1 MNIVVDQPS
10 VNSAAASLARVPA
23 SAAPTNAAPIN
34 AAPASAVPASAAPA
48 SSMTPQALQAAKAQ
62 DRLTPS
68 RQPVNVPSPRPQLP
82 TDAEKMVQQY
92 EQVVDQLNRQMQADD
107 RNLRFGV
114 DRRINTF
121 VITVTDKLSGDV
133 VRQIPPEA
141 VVRVA
146 HAIED
151 LKGVLY
157 NAEA

>member
-10 VNSAAASLARVPA
+10 VNPAAASLAKVPA
-23 SAAPTNAAPIN
+23 SP
-34 AAPASAVPASAAPA
+34 APA
-48 SSMTPQALQAAKAQ
+48 SSMTPQALQSARAQ
-62 DRLTPS
+62 GTLTPP
-68 RQPVNVPSPRPQLP
+68 RAPVDVSSPRAKLP

-92 EQVVDQLNRQMQADD
+92 QQVVDQLNRQMQADD

-121 VITVTDKLSGDV
+121 VITVTDKTSGDV

-141 VVRVA
+141 VIRVA
-146 HAIED
+146 HSIED

-157 NAEA
+157 NAKA

>member
-1 MNIVVDQPS
+1 MNIVV
-10 VNSAAASLARVPA
+10 
-23 SAAPTNAAPIN
+23 APTASNATAPSMARGPAT
-34 AAPASAVPASAAPA
+34 AAPAASAPAVSTPSTPLPAAPAPA
-48 SSMTPQALQAAKAQ
+48 SSMTLQALKAANA
-62 DRLTPS
+62 RAVLSPARTPVEIPAA
-68 RQPVNVPSPRPQLP
+68 RAQLP

-121 VITVTDKLSGDV
+121 VITVTDKSSGDV

-141 VVRVA
+141 VIRVA
-146 HAIED
+146 HSIED

-157 NAEA
+157 NARA

>member
-10 VNSAAASLARVPA
+10 VNPAAASLAKLPA
-23 SAAPTNAAPIN
+23 MPAP
-34 AAPASAVPASAAPA
+34 S
-48 SSMTPQALQAAKAQ
+48 SSMTPQALKAATAQ
-62 DRLTPS
+62 SMLTPP
-68 RQPVNVPSPRPQLP
+68 RPPVEVPSPRAKLP

-92 EQVVDQLNRQMQADD
+92 EQVVEQLNLQMQADN

-121 VITVTDKLSGDV
+121 IITVTDKASGDV
-133 VRQIPPEA
+133 VRQIPTEA

-146 HAIED
+146 HSIEN

>member
-1 MNIVVDQPS
+1 MNIVVDQSS
-10 VNSAAASLARVPA
+10 VNSATASLARVPV
-23 SAAPTNAAPIN
+23 SAALSN

-48 SSMTPQALQAAKAQ
+48 SSMTP
-62 DRLTPS
+62 
-68 RQPVNVPSPRPQLP
+68 QPVNVPSPRPQLP

-92 EQVVDQLNRQMQADD
+92 EQVVDQLNRQMLADD

>member
-10 VNSAAASLARVPA
+10 VNPAAASLAKMPA
-23 SAAPTNAAPIN
+23 MPAP
-34 AAPASAVPASAAPA
+34 S
-48 SSMTPQALQAAKAQ
+48 SSMTPQALKEAKAQ
-62 DRLTPS
+62 GMLTPP
-68 RQPVNVPSPRPQLP
+68 RAPVDVPSPRAQLP

-121 VITVTDKLSGDV
+121 VITVTDKTSGDV

-141 VVRVA
+141 VIRVA
-146 HAIED
+146 HSIEN

-157 NAEA
+157 NAKA

>member
-1 MNIVVDQPS
+1 
-10 VNSAAASLARVPA
+10 
-23 SAAPTNAAPIN
+23 
-34 AAPASAVPASAAPA
+34 
-48 SSMTPQALQAAKAQ
+48 
-62 DRLTPS
+62 
-68 RQPVNVPSPRPQLP
+68 LP

>member
-1 MNIVVDQPS
+1 MNIVVDLPS
-10 VNSAAASLARVPA
+10 ANAFGASFAQSAGA
-23 SAAPTNAAPIN
+23 SASPRATAATPL
-34 AAPASAVPASAAPA
+34 PAMPAPA
-48 SSMTPQALQAAKAQ
+48 SSMTVQALKSVKAQ
-62 DRLTPS
+62 GMLTPP
-68 RQPVNVPSPRPQLP
+68 REPVEIPMARAQLP

-121 VITVTDKLSGDV
+121 VITVTDKSSGDV

-141 VVRVA
+141 VIRVA
-146 HAIED
+146 HSIEN

-157 NAEA
+157 NAKA

>member
-10 VNSAAASLARVPA
+10 VNPAAASLAKVPA
-23 SAAPTNAAPIN
+23 SP
-34 AAPASAVPASAAPA
+34 APA
-48 SSMTPQALQAAKAQ
+48 SSMTPQALQSARAQ
-62 DRLTPS
+62 GMLNPPRE
-68 RQPVNVPSPRPQLP
+68 PVDVPSPRAKLP

-92 EQVVDQLNRQMQADD
+92 QQVVDQLNRQMQADD

-121 VITVTDKLSGDV
+121 VITVTDKTSGDV

-141 VVRVA
+141 VIRVA
-146 HAIED
+146 HSIED

-157 NAEA
+157 NAKA

>member
-23 SAAPTNAAPIN
+23 RAAPTNAAPIN
-34 AAPASAVPASAAPA
+34 AAPTNAVPASTAPA

-62 DRLTPS
+62 DRLSPP

-121 VITVTDKLSGDV
+121 VITVTDKTSGDV

-141 VVRVA
+141 VIRVA
-146 HAIED
+146 HSIED

-157 NAEA
+157 NAKA

>member
-1 MNIVVDQPS
+1 MNIVVDQSS
-10 VNSAAASLARVPA
+10 VNSATASLARVPV
-23 SAAPTNAAPIN
+23 SAALSN

-92 EQVVDQLNRQMQADD
+92 EQVVDQLNRQMLADD

>member
-23 SAAPTNAAPIN
+23 RAAPTNAAPTN
-34 AAPASAVPASAAPA
+34 AVPASTAPA

-62 DRLTPS
+62 DRLSPP
-68 RQPVNVPSPRPQLP
+68 REPVNVPSPRPQSP

-92 EQVVDQLNRQMQADD
+92 EQVVDQLNRQMLADD

-121 VITVTDKLSGDV
+121 IITVTDKLSGDI

-146 HAIED
+146 HSIEN

-157 NAEA
+157 NAKA

>member
-23 SAAPTNAAPIN
+23 RAAPTNAAPTN
-34 AAPASAVPASAAPA
+34 AVPASTAPA
-48 SSMTPQALQAAKAQ
+48 SSVTPQALQAVKAQ
-62 DRLTPS
+62 DRLSPP
-68 RQPVNVPSPRPQLP
+68 REPVNMPSPRPQLP

-92 EQVVDQLNRQMQADD
+92 EQVVDQLNRQMLADD

-121 VITVTDKLSGDV
+121 IITVTDKLSGDV

-146 HAIED
+146 HSIEN

-157 NAEA
+157 NAKA

>member
-10 VNSAAASLARVPA
+10 VNPAAASLAKVPA
-23 SAAPTNAAPIN
+23 SP
-34 AAPASAVPASAAPA
+34 APA
-48 SSMTPQALQAAKAQ
+48 SSMTPQALQSARAQ
-62 DRLTPS
+62 GMLTPP
-68 RQPVNVPSPRPQLP
+68 REPVDVPSLRAKLP

-92 EQVVDQLNRQMQADD
+92 QQVVDQLNRQMQADD

-121 VITVTDKLSGDV
+121 VITVTDKTSGDV

-141 VVRVA
+141 VIRVA
-146 HAIED
+146 HSIED

-157 NAEA
+157 NAKA